1 MMNENIITLLHNSRN
16 DIKKLLKIIDD
27 NTLIPLMEIEEQ
39 KKVAEKNIENIE
51 KILDIYYHTNMSEED
66 KKN

>member
-1 MMNENIITLLHNSRN
+1 MNENIITLLHNSRN

-39 KKVAEKNIENIE
+39 KKVAEKNIEDIE
-51 KILDIYYHTNMSEED
+51 KILDTYYHTNMCEED

>member
-39 KKVAEKNIENIE
+39 KKVAEKNIEDIE
-51 KILDIYYHTNMSEED
+51 KILDTYYHTNMCEED